1 MIDLYHWSL
10 TIPEREPAR
19 IIEAAQIQAG
29 YSSKYFL
36 RSEGDTSV
44 TFWAPVTGTTT
55 MGSSYPRSE
64 LRETHSN
71 GEERSWLYSEARS
84 NYLRAIL
91 EMKKVPSSGKVVI
104 AQIHAEDAP
113 NPLLK
118 IQYRQVRGVG
128 YVDLTLRRKPYD
140 DKSPIVMT
148 YKSMPLDTRFG
159 YSVELSRYGKLNVNI
174 AGLEYSNQIDSAW
187 AKKRLYFKAGVYT
200 LDNSG
205 TTSEGGKA
213 VFYKLNMGHLK

>member
-10 TIPEREPAR
+10 TIPEQEPAR

-29 YSSKYFL
+29 YSSKYFY
-36 RSEGDTSV
+36 RTDSDATV

-55 MGSSYPRSE
+55 KGSSYPRSE

-71 GEERSWLYSEARS
+71 GKERNWLYGESAS
-84 NYLRAIL
+84 SYLRASL
-91 EMKKVPSSGKVVI
+91 AVKKVPSSGKIVI

-113 NPLLK
+113 HPLLK

-128 YVDLTLRRKPYD
+128 YVDLTLRDKPYD
-140 DKSPIVMT
+140 DKSPIVMS
-148 YKSMPLDTRFG
+148 YKSMPLDTRFD
-159 YSVELSRYGKLNVNI
+159 YSVNLSREGMLRVNI
-174 AGLEYSNQIDSAW
+174 AGLEHSEKIDSAW
-187 AKKRLYFKAGVYT
+187 AKKQLYFKTGVYT

-205 TTSEGGKA
+205 PSTEGGKA
-213 VFYKLNMGHLK
+213 TFYKLNVGHIK